1 MIHHL
6 TNWMGDD
13 GFLVSCESKIR
24 RHNPEGDTLFFNGKV
39 TKLSDDE
46 DGFGLVEI
54 QHEARTHTNEL
65 SILGSG
71 TVRLPKRGL

>member
-1 MIHHL
+1 MDPV
-6 TNWMGDD
+6 GS
-13 GFLVSCESKIR
+13 GA
-24 RHNPEGDTLFFNGKV
+24 GGG
-39 TKLSDDE
+39 DDE

-54 QHEARTHTNEL
+54 EHEARTHTNEL